1 MAGCLKTLR
10 TCASLFISSL
20 CLFSYWTITFPVWS
34 DISAFIGR
42 IILNFK
48 KCCLSEACKRCR
60 EKIMSSSPVHLLVS
74 QRVEVRFVY
83 EETLHAVSF
92 SSTPC
97 FEESKVR
104 KFKTKYFFYNRQI
117 LQICCLDIY
126 ECIPLPI

>member
-1 MAGCLKTLR
+1 MQEVQREDQELQPSPPPCLPK
-10 TCASLFISSL
+10 S
-20 CLFSYWTITFPVWS
+20 
-34 DISAFIGR
+34 G
-42 IILNFK
+42 
-48 KCCLSEACKRCR
+48 
-60 EKIMSSSPVHLLVS
+60 S
-74 QRVEVRFVY
+74 QRGQFVY

>member
-60 EKIMSSSPVHLLVS
+60 EKIMSSSPVRLLVS
-74 QRVEVRFVY
+74 QRVEVREGNLSMRRPYMLLVFPLHPVLRNQRSENLRQNISFTTGKSCKFV
-83 EETLHAVSF
+83 V
-92 SSTPC
+92 
-97 FEESKVR
+97 
-104 KFKTKYFFYNRQI
+104 
-117 LQICCLDIY
+117 
-126 ECIPLPI
+126 